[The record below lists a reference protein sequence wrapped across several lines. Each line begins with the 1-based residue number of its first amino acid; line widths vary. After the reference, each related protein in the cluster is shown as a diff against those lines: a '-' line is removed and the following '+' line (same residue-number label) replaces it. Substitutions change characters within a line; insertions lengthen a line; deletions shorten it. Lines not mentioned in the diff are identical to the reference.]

1 MARFGRRDYLAL
13 SIFVGLIALIPIM
26 TQNAYYISVMNM
38 IGLNVL
44 VVLGLNLLIGYAGQ
58 ISLGHAAFYGMGA
71 YISGILT
78 TRYGFHPWPTILL
91 AMLITGGV
99 AYAIGIP
106 TLRLKGE
113 YLVMATLGFNLIVY
127 ILMVQMLWLTGGP
140 SGLPA
145 IPYLTLWGF
154 TFDSDGRIYYL
165 IWFFCLLMIILSLN
179 LVRNRVG
186 RALRAIHGSE
196 IAANAA
202 GINAARYKVKVF
214 VLSAV
219 LASLAGSLYAHYIT
233 FISPG
238 SFGFFYS
245 VQVVT
250 MVLVGGMGSIWGS
263 FFGATILTILPQ
275 LLHMV
280 KEYNIIT
287 FGAILAFVLIFF
299 PEGLVFGVV
308 DIYRRYKIHDLVRQ
322 GLWNKE
328 VRKP

>member
-1 MARFGRRDYLAL
+1 MARFRKNDYFAL
-13 SIFVGLIALIPIM
+13 SIFIGVIILIPIM
-26 TQNAYYISVMNM
+26 TQNAYYICVLNM
-38 IGLNVL
+38 IGLNAL
-44 VVLGLNLLIGYAGQ
+44 VVVGLNLLIGYAGQ

-78 TRYGFHPWPTILL
+78 TRYGFPPWPTILL
-91 AMLITGGV
+91 AMLLTGAF
-99 AYAIGIP
+99 AYVIGIP
-106 TLRLKGE
+106 VLRLKGE
-113 YLVMATLGFNLIVY
+113 YLVMATLGFNIIVY
-127 ILMVQMLWLTGGP
+127 TIMVRMLWLTGGP

-154 TFDSDGRIYYL
+154 TFNSDFRIYYL
-165 IWFFCLLMIILSLN
+165 IWFFCFLAILLSLN
-179 LVRNRVG
+179 LVRSRVG

-196 IAANAA
+196 MAANAA
-202 GINAARYKVKVF
+202 GINAARYKVKIF

-238 SFGFFYS
+238 SFSFFYS
-245 VQVVT
+245 IQVAT
-250 MVLVGGMGSIWGS
+250 MVIVGGMGSIWGS
-263 FFGATILTILPQ
+263 LFGATILTILPQ

-287 FGAILAFVLIFF
+287 FGAVLAFVLIFF

-322 GLWNKE
+322 GVWKGK
-328 VRKP
+328 VWKA